1 MLAKMAPL
9 RNLGQNF
16 FEKCHHRV
24 VAGLTNEILGRA
36 FRGKAER
43 RRGSLGGAYVEEL
56 KKPAT
61 PCYAAKMTGYRLA
74 PASLLFP

>member
-1 MLAKMAPL
+1 MLAKMSPL

-24 VAGLTNEILGRA
+24 VAGLTNEVLGRA

-43 RRGSLGGAYVEEL
+43 GRGPLGGACVEEL
-56 KKPAT
+56 KKPAN
-61 PCYAAKMTGYRLA
+61 P
-74 PASLLFP
+74 